1 MPSCSNSFR
10 LPGTFRS
17 ILTEGI
23 ADKRLRSLY
32 LRAGTESLWDLRR
45 HPAYVG
51 YSLVALYCWHR
62 REEIVDG
69 LVELLIQLVHKINT
83 NAEKKLVKE
92 LLSEV
97 RAVHGKSRLL
107 YKLADAALRNPEGT
121 VKDVLYA
128 VVDEETLEALVKEY
142 EAKGPTYQRHIQ
154 TLVRS
159 SYAGHYRAMVPKILE
174 ALTFPSNNAHHRPV
188 IEALAYLKG
197 LQGYRLALRAG
208 VLCNVSR
215 TGHSAGAPSQLS
227 HCHQS
232 DAGYF

>member
-1 MPSCSNSFR
+1 
-10 LPGTFRS
+10 
-17 ILTEGI
+17 LTEGI